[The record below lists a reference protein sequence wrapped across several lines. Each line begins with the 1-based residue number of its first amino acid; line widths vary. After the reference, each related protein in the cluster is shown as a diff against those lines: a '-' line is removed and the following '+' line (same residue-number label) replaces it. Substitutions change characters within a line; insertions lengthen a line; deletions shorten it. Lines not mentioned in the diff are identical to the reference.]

1 MAVAHANSGIVK
13 KDLQVYYNAN
23 YGRSFAGEPTVNY
36 ASYNIA
42 SNWTFFANTLVEVAN
57 ISVPSIYSPD
67 GDTPAYRMYQNSTAS
82 AQYLIYCA
90 APNAINDT
98 VLLSGSYWTFS
109 VYAKLAPNSGLSNG
123 SGNTGNYLTFHKHGQ
138 QVATFNLSTG
148 TFVSGLAASYSIVN
162 VGNGWY
168 RCSASFITSN
178 TTGNFYISNYDGVG
192 AVTGIVGKD
201 IYLWRPQLER
211 KSYPTPWVSSFNDPV
226 NKIPIRPE
234 KFINY
239 LKDLG
244 TSGAGSSAD
253 NAVDFPLQGTTGF
266 VRLGY
271 GQTFG
276 DYTIQPN
283 DVVYRYYSITNAC
296 HYHGNRFTIK
306 TGEYGC
312 FSFEYYIDPAATNVA
327 AVTAFI
333 SNVEVVSGSSIGN
346 SVSIPNALK
355 GVWQKIV
362 FFTGV
367 AATNT
372 VVQAF
377 LYPGGCNPSRL
388 MDSGY
393 ILIKNPTFTCTS
405 ARSANNFTN
414 SLDKYTSNMTLV
426 SQTNFGEMTFTKS
439 GATSWSNARIYS
451 SEGYTGSVYVS
462 FIPKQTN
469 LAGMIALNSD
479 PASGIAYGNL
489 DYAWYT
495 DSSGIAYIFE
505 SGTSVL
511 TSGAYTAADT
521 FEIIF
526 DGKYI
531 KYYKNGSL
539 ARSVERLSSAALFLD
554 SSFYTD
560 GFAVTNL
567 FFGQYTPDTPSSGA
581 GLLDLSGN
589 NINTNLL
596 NASYNNNGFYLLG
609 SSSNTINFEV
619 PSSFIYSAA
628 GKTVLMWVR
637 HNSTS
642 YTCYCGLGNPA
653 TAQSFNLRSAAASVE
668 RLGFMGYG
676 ADYDPGVGPQINDNV
691 WHLIGATFDAYGA
704 GNLKLYVDGL
714 NIASTT
720 ATLSTTPSVGYIGRS
735 THSSGNEGFLTGY
748 VGQFMLYNR
757 ALTEAEVLQIF
768 NSQRK
773 TYGI

>member
-1 MAVAHANSGIVK
+1 MSVQHANRGIVK

-23 YGRSFAGEPTVNY
+23 YGRSCAGEPTTNY
-36 ASYNIA
+36 ASYNFI
-42 SNWTFFANTLVEVAN
+42 SNWVPYANTIVEVAN
-57 ISVPSIYSPD
+57 ISVPSIYSQD

-82 AQYLIYCA
+82 AQYLIYSA
-90 APNAINDT
+90 APYSTDAT
-98 VLLSGSYWTFS
+98 LLSSSYWTLS
-109 VYAKLAPNSGLSNG
+109 VYAKLATNSGLSNG
-123 SGNTGNYLTFHKHGQ
+123 SGNTANYLTLHKHGQ

-148 TFVSGLAASYSIVN
+148 TFVSGGAFSYSIVA

-168 RCSASFITSN
+168 RCSASFLISD
-178 TTGNFYISNYDGVG
+178 TTGQFYISNYDGVG

-201 IYLWRPQLER
+201 IYLWRPQIER
-211 KSYPTPWVSSFNDPV
+211 KSYPTPWVSSTNDTA

-239 LKDLG
+239 FKDLG
-244 TSGAGSSAD
+244 TSGLGSAAD
-253 NAVDFPLQGTTGF
+253 NAVNFALEGTTGF
-266 VRLGY
+266 TRLGY

-276 DYTIQPN
+276 NYTIQPN
-283 DVVYRYYSITNAC
+283 DVVYRYYSISNAC

-312 FSFEYYIDPAATNVA
+312 FSFEYYIDPNATNVA
-327 AVTAFI
+327 SVTAFV
-333 SNVEVVSGSSIGN
+333 SNVEVVSGTALGASA
-346 SVSIPNALK
+346 SIPNATK
-355 GVWQKIV
+355 GIWQKITY
-362 FFTGV
+362 FTGV

-393 ILIKNPTFTCTS
+393 ILFKNPTFTCSTVKS
-405 ARSANNFTN
+405 SNSFTN
-414 SLDKYTSNMTLV
+414 SLDKWTPNNTLI
-426 SQTNFGEMTFTKS
+426 SQTGFGEMTFTKS
-439 GATSWSNARIYS
+439 GAASWTNSRVYS
-451 SEGYTGSVYVS
+451 TQGYTDIVYVS
-462 FIPKQTN
+462 FTPKQAN
-469 LAGMIALNSD
+469 LAGMIGLNTD
-479 PASGIAYGNL
+479 PATGINYSNL
-489 DYAWYT
+489 DYAWYLT
-495 DSSGIAYIFE
+495 DTGDARIYE
-505 SGTSVL
+505 SNVDIGTTGS
-511 TSGAYTAADT
+511 YTAATT

-539 ARSVERLSSAALFLD
+539 ARSIERLSNAALYLD
-554 SSFYTD
+554 SSFYNDT
-560 GFAVTNL
+560 FAVTNL
-567 FFGQYTPDTPSSGA
+567 FFGQYTPDTPASGG
-581 GLLDLSGN
+581 GLIDLSGN
-589 NINTNLL
+589 NVNTDLL
-596 NASYNNNGFYLLG
+596 NVSYNSNGFYFVSG
-609 SSSNTINFEV
+609 SSNAVNFEV

-628 GKTVLMWVR
+628 GKTVLMWVK

-642 YTCYCGLGNPA
+642 YTCYCGIGSPA
-653 TAQSFNLRSAAASVE
+653 NGQSFNLRSGGATVE
-668 RLGFMGYG
+668 RLGFMGYN
-676 ADYDPGVGPQINDNV
+676 ADYDPNVGPQINDNV
-691 WHLIGATFDAYGA
+691 WHLIGATFDAYGT

>member
-1 MAVAHANSGIVK
+1 MSVQHANRGVVK
-13 KDLQVYYNAN
+13 KDLQLYYNAN
-23 YGRSFAGEPTVNY
+23 YGRSCAGEPTTNY
-36 ASYNIA
+36 ASYNLI
-42 SNWTFFANTLVEVAN
+42 SHWSLSANTIVEIAN
-57 ISVPSIYSPD
+57 INTPSIYSQD
-67 GDTPAYRMYQNSTAS
+67 ASTPAYRMYQNSTAS
-82 AQYLIYCA
+82 AQYLVYC
-90 APNAINDT
+90 PVPINTDVT
-98 VLLSGSYWTFS
+98 LVAGSYWTIS
-109 VYAKLAPNSGLSNG
+109 VYAKLAPSSGLSNG
-123 SGNTGNYLTFHKHGQ
+123 TGNDANYLTLHKHGQ
-138 QVATFNLSTG
+138 QVSVFNLSTG
-148 TFVSGLAASYSIVN
+148 TVVSSGAFGCSIIN

-168 RCSASFITSN
+168 RCSASFSISD
-178 TTGNFYISNYDGVG
+178 TTGNFYISNYNGVG
-192 AVTGIVGKD
+192 SVTGIVGKD
-201 IYLWRPQLER
+201 IYLWRPQVEN
-211 KSYPTPWVSSFNDPV
+211 KSYATPWVSSSRDAA

-239 LKDLG
+239 FKDLG
-244 TSGAGSSAD
+244 TSGAGSGAD
-253 NAVDFPLQGTTGF
+253 NEVSFALQGTTGF

-283 DVVYRYYSITNAC
+283 DIVYRYYSITNAC

-312 FSFEYYIDPAATNVA
+312 FSFEYYIDPNATNVA
-327 AVTAFI
+327 SVTAFV
-333 SNVEVVSGSSIGN
+333 SNVEVVSGTALGTG
-346 SVSIPNALK
+346 VSIPNTTK
-355 GVWQKIV
+355 GIWQKITY
-362 FFTGV
+362 FTAV

-393 ILIKNPTFTCTS
+393 ILIKNPTFTCSS
-405 ARSANNFTN
+405 ARCSNSFTN
-414 SLDKYTSNMTLV
+414 SLDKWTPNMVLV
-426 SQTNFGEMTFTKS
+426 SQSPYGEMTFTKS
-439 GATSWSNARIYS
+439 GAASWSNARVYS
-451 SEGYTGSVYVS
+451 TEGYTGVVYVS

-469 LAGMIALNSD
+469 LGGMIALNSD

-495 DSSGIAYIFE
+495 DSTGIAYVFE
-505 SGTSVL
+505 SGSNVL
-511 TSGAYTAADT
+511 TSGAYTTSDT

-526 DGKYI
+526 DGKYV
-531 KYYKNGSL
+531 KYYKNGGL
-539 ARSVERLSSAALFLD
+539 ARSIERLSTAALYLD
-554 SSFYTD
+554 SSFYHDT
-560 GFAVTNL
+560 FAVTNL
-567 FFGQYTPDTPSSGA
+567 FFGQYTPDTPASGG
-581 GLLDLSGN
+581 GLIDLSGN
-589 NINTNLL
+589 NVNTNLL
-596 NASYNNNGFYLLG
+596 NTSYNSNGFYFVG
-609 SSSNTINFEV
+609 SSSNAINFEV

-637 HNSTS
+637 HNNTS

-691 WHLIGATFDAYGA
+691 WHLIGATFDSYGS
-704 GNLKLYVDGL
+704 GTLKLYVDGL

-748 VGQFMLYNR
+748 VGQFMIYNR
-757 ALTEAEVLQIF
+757 ALTDAEILQIF